1 MKILEKML
9 EHLGEEV
16 EGAREYA
23 EKYIECKARGNIAR
37 ANRYKEMAQDELK
50 HASFLRDMDISDV
63 GELKKVYPLTDEEQ
77 SHWDHRQ
84 KHLTDEMAMVMHILS
99 M

>member
-9 EHLGEEV
+9 DHLEDEI

-23 EKYIECKARGNIAR
+23 EKYIECKARGNMPR
-37 ANRYKEMAQDELK
+37 ANRYKEMANDELK
-50 HASFLRDMDISDV
+50 HASFLREMDMADV
-63 GELKKVYPLTDEEQ
+63 SELKRSYNMTEEEQ
-77 SHWDHRQ
+77 RTWDHGQ
-84 KHLTDEMAMVMHILS
+84 KRLTDEMALIMHILS